1 MPGDLEGNVT
11 LVEAVVGAPAT
22 DRTGDSVWFDVGV
35 TEYWSLYTFEGGSE
49 VFGYYSRVPS

>member
-1 MPGDLEGNVT
+1 MT